1 MKGALAVATT
11 RNARKKKASRKRNDS
26 KKTDAKKR
34 TYKPY
39 KNVVIVESPVKR
51 KMIGWM
57 LGDNYRVVATGG
69 HFRSLFNR
77 TPYQEPP
84 GKETWN
90 MRGIQE
96 RDVAEIKKEITEFLK
111 VHPKRKSSEP
121 LYPETNYGRYLGVDV
136 EEGYE
141 PWYYVTKPSQLDYIR
156 EAVKLLPKNG
166 KVYLAT
172 DPDREG
178 EGIAWHLEQMLDDDL
193 PQGGQFRR
201 MVFHAVTKKDVV
213 EAVKKAKPHL
223 DEGLV
228 SAYRSREVLD
238 QVVGYTTS
246 RALWFLGI
254 KGKHIS
260 LSLGR
265 VQMAALELLMRDE
278 EKTLQTVPNLGHK
291 VGFALRADRITFEGS
306 ATTDEP
312 LRNKTQFKREVAG
325 RPSTVTSFSSKTE
338 DKWPRPAHTLAA
350 FQQDMYFNEKV
361 RAKEALRLAQYLFE
375 AGVISY
381 PRTDSP
387 SLSAGAFW
395 PLKDAAKK
403 LKLKAR
409 SAPPT
414 FSSKRANAQEAHE
427 ALHPKKGKLFD
438 LMVEYLKKDPTR
450 KKDFAQWVNGKI
462 KGFNVKA
469 LRAYEIIFRRA
480 LAASLLPAKLETR
493 RAELANPALPDSSIV
508 AESKKL
514 KVAGWYAIWPYYNP
528 ETKHRLPVL
537 KKGQKVKTAV
547 DSVENYVQ
555 PLYRPSAQ
563 DLVSKLDEL
572 DIGRPSSTASMLET
586 LERRGYVSRG
596 MSRFGA
602 FVTSLAREAYKSSL
616 ALDLTVEMDR
626 RLNELA
632 ASGDEF
638 GYATDELLNRFLEPV
653 LDSLESSRDL
663 AHRVGGGLKKL
674 DAYFDATR
682 NKLGIIAGLGLSRD
696 GKLLELLNQT
706 HPVLEWYG
714 HGSLLYATETITDD
728 SGFAL
733 LIWRSDEGV
742 RIRLYYLY
750 PNEEG
755 IPMVGM
761 VSSLVAPKKTPL
773 KRVLNIYRGL
783 IEGLD
788 GKPLSYLDA
797 WLRFINWVKKSP
809 DGQFDLDGFFPT
821 MRQVEGSNSIQ
832 ALVFWSEDD
841 E

>member
-1 MKGALAVATT
+1 MATT
-11 RNARKKKASRKRNDS
+11 RNARKKKASGKRKNDS

-34 TYKPY
+34 SYKPY

-57 LGDNYRVVATGG
+57 LGDDYRVVATGG
-69 HFRSLFNR
+69 HFRSLFDR

-90 MRGIQE
+90 MKGIQP
-96 RDVAEIKKEITEFLK
+96 RDVEEIKEEITEFLK
-111 VHPKRKSSEP
+111 VHPKKKSSEP

-136 EEGYE
+136 EEGYD

-156 EAVKLLPKNG
+156 EAVKQLPKKG

-178 EGIAWHLEQMLDDDL
+178 EGIAWHLEEMLDSDL

-201 MVFHAVTKKDVV
+201 MVFHSITKKDVV

-223 DEGLV
+223 DDGLV
-228 SAYRSREVLD
+228 SAYRAREVLD

-246 RALWFLGI
+246 RALWFLGV
-254 KGKHIS
+254 KGKNIS

-265 VQMAALELLMRDE
+265 VQVAALELLMRDE
-278 EKTLQTVPNLGHK
+278 EKALQTIPNLGHK
-291 VGFALRADRITFEGS
+291 IGFALRADRTSFEGG
-306 ATTDEP
+306 ATTEEP
-312 LRNKTQFKREVAG
+312 LRNKTQFKREVASQ
-325 RPSTVTSFSSKTE
+325 PATVSAFSSKTE
-338 DKWPRPAHTLAA
+338 EKWPRPAHTLAA
-350 FQQDMYFNEKV
+350 FQQDMYFNERV

-387 SLSAGAFW
+387 SLSPAAFW
-395 PLKDAAKK
+395 PMKDAAQK

-409 SAPPT
+409 SAPPSFT
-414 FSSKRANAQEAHE
+414 SRRANAQEAHE

-438 LMVEYLKKDPTR
+438 LMVEYLKKHPTR
-450 KKDFAQWVNGKI
+450 SKDFAQWVHGKI

-469 LRAYEIIFRRA
+469 LRAYEMIFRRT
-480 LAASLLPAKLETR
+480 LAASLLPAQLETR
-493 RAELANPALPDSSIV
+493 RADLAHPALPDNLIV

-514 KVAGWYAIWPYYNP
+514 KVTGWYAIWPYYNP

-537 KKGQKVKTAV
+537 KKGQKVKAQV
-547 DSVENYVQ
+547 DSIENYVQ
-555 PLYRPSAQ
+555 ALYRPSAQ

-602 FVTSLAREAYKSSL
+602 FVTSLAREAYQSSL
-616 ALDLTVEMDR
+616 ALDLTAEMDR
-626 RLNELA
+626 GLNELA

-638 GYATDELLNRFLEPV
+638 GDATDELLDRFIEPV
-653 LDSLESSRDL
+653 LASLDSSRDL
-663 AHRVGGGLKKL
+663 AHRLGTGLKKL
-674 DAYFDATR
+674 DDYFNDTR
-682 NKLGIIAGLGLSRD
+682 NKLGVITGLSLNSD
-696 GKLLELLNQT
+696 GKLLELLKQT
-706 HPVLEWYG
+706 HPVLDWYG
-714 HGSLLYATETITDD
+714 HGSLLYAAETITKD

-733 LIWRSDEGV
+733 LIWRSEEGV
-742 RIRLYYLY
+742 RVRLYYLY
-750 PNEEG
+750 PNDHG
-755 IPMVGM
+755 TPMVGM
-761 VSSLVAPKKTPL
+761 LSSLVAPKKTPL
-773 KRVLNIYRGL
+773 RRVLDIYRAL
-783 IEGLD
+783 IEELD
-788 GKPLSYLDA
+788 GQPLTYLDA
-797 WLRFINWVKKSP
+797 WLRFISWVKKNP

-821 MRQVEGSNSIQ
+821 MHQVDGDNSVQ
-832 ALVFWSEDD
+832 ALVFWSE
-841 E
+841 EA